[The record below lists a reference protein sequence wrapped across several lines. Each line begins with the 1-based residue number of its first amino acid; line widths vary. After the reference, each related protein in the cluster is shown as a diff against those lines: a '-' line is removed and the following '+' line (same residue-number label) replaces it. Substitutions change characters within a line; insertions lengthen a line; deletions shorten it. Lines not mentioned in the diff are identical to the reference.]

1 MRKALGILLS
11 IMLILGFISCQQPT
25 NSNDDFANQNPT
37 EQPKDETTDKGEN
50 GKEEIPPVEEGD
62 EETEEQ
68 EIVLNLGL
76 TKTYSM
82 LIGETVS
89 IASMIDE
96 CDVWYEV
103 QSGVDVISVD
113 GNTISAIS
121 VGTATLKATD
131 WEDES
136 RTWKCVITVYAECF
150 TGTAFEYKLIGKWYY
165 GDSYIELNADKTGYM
180 KVFLNGSVVQDST
193 FNWGAYENKYGKYLE
208 IENGAD
214 YINKSYTIL
223 KVSEVEFRIKGY
235 LGFGLPQETTWV
247 KE

>member
-1 MRKALGILLS
+1 MRKTLGILLS

-25 NSNDDFANQNPT
+25 NSGDDFANQNPT
-37 EQPKDETTDKGEN
+37 EQPKDENIDN
-50 GKEEIPPVEEGD
+50 DVNDKEELPPVEEGD

-82 LIGETVS
+82 LIGETVNLAS
-89 IASMIDE
+89 IIDE

-103 QSGVDVISVD
+103 QSGDDVISVD

-131 WEDES
+131 WNDES
-136 RTWKCVITVYAECF
+136 RTWKCVITVSAEGF
-150 TGTAFEYKLIGKWYY
+150 TGTALEYKLIGKWYY
-165 GDSYIELNADKTGYM
+165 GDSYIELNSDKTGYM
-180 KVFLNGSVVQDST
+180 KVFLNSSMVQDST
-193 FNWGAYENKYGKYLE
+193 FNWCGREVNTNKYLSISNGSSE
-208 IENGAD
+208 INRD
-214 YINKSYTIL
+214 YTIL

-235 LGFGLPQETTWV
+235 LGFGLPEETTWV

>member
-25 NSNDDFANQNPT
+25 NSSDDFANQNPT
-37 EQPKDETTDKGEN
+37 EQPKDETTDKDVNE
-50 GKEEIPPVEEGD
+50 KEEIPPVVGGE
-62 EETEEQ
+62 EETEE
-68 EIVLNLGL
+68 EIVLDLGL

-82 LIGETVS
+82 LVGET
-89 IASMIDE
+89 INLASMIDE
-96 CDVWYEV
+96 CDVWYEI
-103 QSGVDVISVD
+103 QSGNDVIEVD

-136 RTWKCVITVYAECF
+136 RTWKCVITVSAEGF
-150 TGTAFEYKLIGKWYY
+150 TGTALEYKLIGKWYY

-180 KVFLNGSVVQDST
+180 KVYLNGSIVQDSEFT
-193 FNWGAYENKYGKYLE
+193 WSTMEVKGNKYFD
-208 IENGAD
+208 IANGTD

-235 LGFGLPQETTWV
+235 LGFGLPEETTWM

>member
-25 NSNDDFANQNPT
+25 NSSDDFVNQNPT

-50 GKEEIPPVEEGD
+50 EKEEIPPVVEGE
-62 EETEEQ
+62 EETEE
-68 EIVLNLGL
+68 ESVLDLGL

-82 LIGETVS
+82 LVGET
-89 IASMIDE
+89 INLASMIDE
-96 CDVWYEV
+96 CDVWYEI
-103 QSGVDVISVD
+103 QSGNDVIEVD

-136 RTWKCVITVYAECF
+136 RTWKCVITVSAEGF
-150 TGTAFEYKLIGKWYY
+150 TGTALEYKLIGKWYY

-180 KVFLNGSVVQDST
+180 KVYLNGSVVQDSEFT
-193 FNWGAYENKYGKYLE
+193 WSTMEVKGNKYFD
-208 IENGAD
+208 IVNGTD

-223 KVSEVEFRIKGY
+223 KISEVEFGIKGY
-235 LGFGLPQETTWV
+235 LAFGMPQETTWV

>member
-25 NSNDDFANQNPT
+25 NSSDDFANQNPT
-37 EQPKDETTDKGEN
+37 EQPKDENTDKGEN
-50 GKEEIPPVEEGD
+50 EKEE
-62 EETEEQ
+62 

-82 LIGETVS
+82 LIGETVNL
-89 IASMIDE
+89 ASMIDE

-103 QSGVDVISVD
+103 QSGDDVISVD

-136 RTWKCVITVYAECF
+136 RTWKCVITVSAEGF
-150 TGTAFEYKLIGKWYY
+150 IGTTLEYKLIGKWYY

-223 KVSEVEFRIKGY
+223 KVSEVEFRISGY
-235 LGFGLPQETTWV
+235 LAFAMPQETSWV

>member
-1 MRKALGILLS
+1 MRKALGVLLS

-25 NSNDDFANQNPT
+25 NSSDDFANQNST

-50 GKEEIPPVEEGD
+50 EKEEIPPVVEGE
-62 EETEEQ
+62 EETEE
-68 EIVLNLGL
+68 EIVLDLGL

-82 LIGETVS
+82 LIGETVNL
-89 IASMIDE
+89 ASMIEDS
-96 CDVWYEV
+96 DVWYEV
-103 QSGVDVISVD
+103 QTGNDVIEVD

-136 RTWKCVITVYAECF
+136 RTWKCVVTVSAEGF
-150 TGTAFEYKLIGKWYY
+150 TGTALEYKLIGKWYY
-165 GDSYIELNADKTGYM
+165 GDSYIELNSDKTGYM
-180 KVFLNGSVVQDST
+180 KVFLNSSMVQDST
-193 FNWGAYENKYGKYLE
+193 FNWCGREVNTNKYLSISNGSSE
-208 IENGAD
+208 INRD
-214 YINKSYTIL
+214 YTIL

-235 LGFGLPQETTWV
+235 LGFGLPEETTWV

>member
-11 IMLILGFISCQQPT
+11 IILILGFISCQQPT
-25 NSNDDFANQNPT
+25 NSSDDFANQNPT

-50 GKEEIPPVEEGD
+50 EKEEIPPVVEGE
-62 EETEEQ
+62 EETEE

-82 LIGETVS
+82 LIGETVNL
-89 IASMIDE
+89 ASMIADS
-96 CDVWYEV
+96 DVWYEV
-103 QSGVDVISVD
+103 QTGNDVIEVD

-136 RTWKCVITVYAECF
+136 RTWKCVITVSAEGF
-150 TGTAFEYKLIGKWYY
+150 TGTALEYKLIGKWYY

-180 KVFLNGSVVQDST
+180 VSVNFHVLHRSR
-193 FNWGAYENKYGKYLE
+193 NL
-208 IENGAD
+208 I
-214 YINKSYTIL
+214 
-223 KVSEVEFRIKGY
+223 
-235 LGFGLPQETTWV
+235 
-247 KE
+247 

>member
-25 NSNDDFANQNPT
+25 NSSDDFANQNPT

-50 GKEEIPPVEEGD
+50 EKEEIPPGVEGE
-62 EETEEQ
+62 EETEE
-68 EIVLNLGL
+68 EIVLDLGL
-76 TKTYSM
+76 IKTYSM
-82 LIGETVS
+82 LVGET
-89 IASMIDE
+89 INLASMIEDG
-96 CDVWYEV
+96 DVLYEI
-103 QSGVDVISVD
+103 QSGNDVIEVD

-136 RTWKCVITVYAECF
+136 RTWKCVITVSAEGF
-150 TGTAFEYKLIGKWYY
+150 TGTALEYKLIGKWYY

-193 FNWGAYENKYGKYLE
+193 FNWGTSENKYGKYLE
-208 IENGAD
+208 IEDGTE
-214 YINKSYTIL
+214 YINKDYTIL
-223 KVSEVEFRIKGY
+223 KVSEVEFRIRGY
-235 LGFGLPQETTWV
+235 LGFGMPQETTWV

>member
-25 NSNDDFANQNPT
+25 NSSDDFANQNPT
-37 EQPKDETTDKGEN
+37 EQPKDETTDNDEN
-50 GKEEIPPVEEGD
+50 DKEEIPPVEEGE
-62 EETEEQ
+62 EETEED
-68 EIVLNLGL
+68 IVLNLGL

-82 LIGETVS
+82 LVGETVNLV
-89 IASMIDE
+89 SMIE
-96 CDVWYEV
+96 NYDVWYEI
-103 QSGVDVISVD
+103 QSGNDVIEVD
-113 GNTISAIS
+113 GNTISAFS

-136 RTWKCVITVYAECF
+136 RTWKCVITVSAEGF
-150 TGTAFEYKLIGKWYY
+150 TGTALEYKLIGKWYY
-165 GDSYIELNADKTGYM
+165 EDSYIELNADKTGYM
-180 KVFLNGSVVQDST
+180 KVFLDGKLIQDST
-193 FNWGAYENKYGKYLE
+193 FNWCGREVNSNKYLS
-208 IENGAD
+208 IINGSSE
-214 YINKSYTIL
+214 INKDYTIL

>member
-25 NSNDDFANQNPT
+25 NSSDDFANQNPT

-50 GKEEIPPVEEGD
+50 EKEEIPPVVEAE
-62 EETEEQ
+62 EETEE

-82 LIGETVS
+82 LIGETVNL
-89 IASMIDE
+89 ASMIDE

-103 QSGVDVISVD
+103 QSGDDVISVD

-136 RTWKCVITVYAECF
+136 ITWKCVITVSAEGF
-150 TGTAFEYKLIGKWYY
+150 TGTALEYKLIGKWYY

-180 KVFLNGSVVQDST
+180 KVYLNGSIVQDSEFT
-193 FNWGAYENKYGKYLE
+193 WSTMEVKGNKYFD
-208 IENGAD
+208 IANGTD

-235 LGFGLPQETTWV
+235 LGFGLPEETTWM

>member
-25 NSNDDFANQNPT
+25 NSSDDFANQNPT
-37 EQPKDETTDKGEN
+37 EQPKDEITDKGEN
-50 GKEEIPPVEEGD
+50 EKEEIPPVVEGE
-62 EETEEQ
+62 EETEE
-68 EIVLNLGL
+68 EILLNLGL

-82 LIGETVS
+82 LIGETVNL
-89 IASMIDE
+89 ASMIDE

-103 QSGVDVISVD
+103 QSGDDVISVD
-113 GNTISAIS
+113 GNTISSIS

-136 RTWKCVITVYAECF
+136 RTWKCVITVSAEGF
-150 TGTAFEYKLIGKWYY
+150 TGTALDYKFIGKWNN
-165 GDSYIELNADKTGYM
+165 GDSYIELNSDMTGYM
-180 KVFLNGSVVQDST
+180 KVYLNGSVVQESEFTWST
-193 FNWGAYENKYGKYLE
+193 MEVKGNKYFD
-208 IENGAD
+208 IANGTD

-223 KVSEVEFRIKGY
+223 KISEVEFGIKGY
-235 LGFGLPQETTWV
+235 LAFGMPQETTWV